1 MGQNHHLS
9 SSLLMA
15 LILWLLE
22 LLNLSSQLDVLF
34 PLRIVPGSLNLVEL
48 LLGLLSLPNYSAAPL
63 SQCPFPRNSAA
74 IFSSMEIIYSK
85 AV

>member
-15 LILWLLE
+15 PIPCLLE

-34 PLRIVPGSLNLVEL
+34 PLRIVPGSLNLADL
-48 LLGLLSLPNYSAAPL
+48 LLDLFSLPNYSAAPL
-63 SQCPFPRNSAA
+63 SQCPFPRNSGA